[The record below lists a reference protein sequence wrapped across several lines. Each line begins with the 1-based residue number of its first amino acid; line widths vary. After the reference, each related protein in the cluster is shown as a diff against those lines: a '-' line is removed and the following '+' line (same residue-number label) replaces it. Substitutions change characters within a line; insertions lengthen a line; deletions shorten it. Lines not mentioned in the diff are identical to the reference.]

1 MRDDGSDPTNDPPL
15 SDPLPIVRLLTISY
29 LGMLVVGSG
38 IALYQGGLWARV
50 IGESPSRG
58 WLLGIGA
65 GAGLILVSW
74 LMALVIK
81 PLREIIP
88 ELQSIFKDLSPS
100 RVVLLAVLVGCAEEL
115 LFRGVLQSAL
125 GLVATSLIF
134 GLIHIFPTFRLF
146 PWTLFA
152 IGAGFLLG
160 WLYEETGGLLAPTV
174 AHILVNGTNL
184 LLISRRP
191 GRRLTRP

>member
-15 SDPLPIVRLLTISY
+15 ADPLPIVRLLTICY
-29 LGMLVVGSG
+29 FVMLAVGSS
-38 IALYQGGLWARV
+38 IALYQGSLPERIVGVAPARDV
-50 IGESPSRG
+50 
-58 WLLGIGA
+58 LLGAGA
-65 GAGLILVSW
+65 GAGLVLVSW
-74 LMALVIK
+74 LMAVAVK
-81 PLREIIP
+81 PLREIIL
-88 ELQSIFKDLSPS
+88 ELQTIFKDLSPS
-100 RVVLLAVLVGCAEEL
+100 RVVLLAVLVGCAEEI
-115 LFRGVLQSAL
+115 LFRGVLQPAL

-134 GLIHIFPTFRLF
+134 GLIHIFPTLRLF

-160 WLYEETGGLLAPTV
+160 WLYESTGGLLAPTV

-191 GRRLTRP
+191 GRRLTRS